1 MSTAALPYPAGGTSS
16 YRSSTTPSTTHTGER
31 VFAHIDD
38 LKAQAR
44 EGYNPYNTIPTLLN
58 IADTALNQAHAHNT
72 TFRRP
77 DRAFVEFLRAS
88 DIVVEII
95 PRHKDYPS
103 VINSVDH
110 PEQTQKY
117 RVLKGRVNA
126 STEQYANIKQIII
139 SNNKRNGVRPQGVA
153 SQDEDGHVKAE
164 SAPVINGHHAS
175 GEELNKMKPVPS
187 PKPEKLHGRA
197 ISPASANVNGSTPNV
212 DALAARFASLRRSAT
227 NAAESFRSSNSSSP
241 VSMPAAADFAP
252 ARSSF
257 DILTARPPKPQG
269 PRGMPN
275 GSTSILP
282 LTSKSVPGL
291 PQAPPAAYSPA
302 RNMNTAGDI
311 APPRHSARSLAS
323 SNTRRSSMAPSS
335 SASSVAPNG
344 TGASGEYF
352 PSPPANGATRPAR
365 SASLHMHQ
373 DIVISAERLFDYLE
387 RYYVLLIDFRSRDQF
402 DKGHIYHRN
411 VMCVEP
417 MTVRENFSAEQLFD
431 TLVLSPDNEA
441 DMFNQRDQFDLV
453 VYYDAETQAAYP
465 FRGMAGES
473 GQRLRY
479 LHETLWDFNQEKPL
493 RNCPVLLRGGI
504 EAWVDLVGRQALMES
519 NTLARVKHGR
529 PIVRRPL
536 ATARANG
543 TGNLTV
549 PRRRVRNYNPL
560 DEEEENKW
568 RERARAESVV
578 LPQGPVIPDEG
589 DEDQRLEG
597 FDGGEEGADSAIR
610 EFNARFP
617 DAGNLDALAFAS
629 QQPTRLPPSIPPKI
643 PEYPPPPPASA
654 FPQTPARPVPAAPRM
669 SYTGVSDRA
678 VSAATPQSRTPS
690 GQLSAYVSPKFLAA
704 NLRLPRTGIINFG
717 QTCYM
722 NATLQALSATLPLS
736 TFFMD
741 DAFKA
746 QLQRDN
752 WRGSKGV
759 MTEIYVNVV
768 RSLWKGDVEAIR
780 PLTLRSYV
788 KRICDAFNNDDQQD
802 AKEFLELLLDQLH
815 EDVNAMWSRTPLKAL
830 TAEQEARRES
840 MPTFLVA
847 KTEWDRFT
855 HRSLSFVQ
863 GLFAGQH
870 ASKLT
875 CLTCAFTSTTY
886 EAFTALS
893 VEIPPKS
900 GPGGITLDD
909 CLRSYCSEEQLLTD
923 NAWHCPRCKTTR
935 DAAKRITL
943 TRAPQFLV
951 VHFKRFATTASSS
964 SFSLRSNKGTAR
976 KISTPVDFPLNN
988 LDIGP
993 YMLPAPS
1000 AEEAAH
1006 ISRLPHGSEALRPHP
1021 ATTGPFRYD
1030 CYAVVRHLGATE
1042 KSGHYMCAARDQAR
1056 RCWRLYNDSQVMDF
1070 QPEERPAP
1078 GEGGG
1083 GGGARRL
1090 QSGDAY
1096 IVFYQR
1102 IGGAAL
1108 LPAVEGKI

>member
-1 MSTAALPYPAGGTSS
+1 MSAAAVSYPAGGTTS
-16 YRSSTTPSTTHTGER
+16 YPSTTPSSTHAGER

-44 EGYNPYNTIPTLLN
+44 EGYNPYSTIPTLLN
-58 IADTALNQAHAHNT
+58 VAETALNQAHAHNT

-88 DIVVEII
+88 DIVVDII

-110 PEQTQKY
+110 PEQTHKY

-126 STEQYANIKQIII
+126 STEQYGNIKQIII
-139 SNNKRNGVRPQGVA
+139 SNNKRNGTRPRGA
-153 SQDEDGHVKAE
+153 APPDEGHVTVE
-164 SAPVINGHHAS
+164 SAPETNGNHAF
-175 GEELNKMKPVPS
+175 GDEPDKVKPVPS
-187 PKPEKLHGRA
+187 PKPEKLNGKA
-197 ISPASANVNGSTPNV
+197 ISPALGSVNGSGPNI
-212 DALAARFASLRRSAT
+212 DALASRFASLRRSAT
-227 NAAESFRSSNSSSP
+227 DAAESVRSSTSRSP

-252 ARSSF
+252 QPRSSF
-257 DILTARPPKPQG
+257 DIFTSRPPKPNG
-269 PRGMPN
+269 PRGMPDGN
-275 GSTSILP
+275 STPPPSISTP
-282 LTSKSVPGL
+282 VPGL

-323 SNTRRSSMAPSS
+323 SSTRRSSMAPTS
-335 SASSVAPNG
+335 SASSIAPNG
-344 TGASGEYF
+344 AGASGEYF
-352 PSPPANGATRPAR
+352 PSPSANGAVRPSR

-373 DIVISAERLFDYLE
+373 DVVISPERLFDYLE
-387 RYYVLLIDFRSRDQF
+387 RYYVLLIDFRTRDQF

-417 MTVRENFSAEQLFD
+417 MTVRESFSAEQLFE
-431 TLVLSPDNEA
+431 TLVLSPDNEVE
-441 DMFNQRDQFDLV
+441 MFNQRDQFDLV
-453 VYYDAETQAAYP
+453 VYYDTDTQAAYP
-465 FRGMAGES
+465 FQELTS
-473 GQRLRY
+473 ENGQRLRR
-479 LHETLWDFNQEKPL
+479 LHQTLWDFNQEKPL

-504 EAWVDLVGRQALMES
+504 EAWIDLVGRQALMES
-519 NTLARVKHGR
+519 NTLGRVKSAR
-529 PIVRRPL
+529 PIARRPL

-543 TGNLTV
+543 TSNLSV

-578 LPQGPVIPDEG
+578 LPHAPVVPDEG
-589 DEDQRLEG
+589 DDEQRLEG
-597 FDGGEEGADSAIR
+597 LDGGEEGVESAIR

-629 QQPTRLPPSIPPKI
+629 QQPTRLPPAIPPKI

-654 FPQTPARPVPAAPRM
+654 FPQAPARPAPAAPRM

-690 GQLSAYVSPKFLAA
+690 GQLSAYVSPKYLAA

-717 QTCYM
+717 NTCYM
-722 NATLQALSATLPLS
+722 NAPLQALSATLPLS

-741 DAFKA
+741 DAFKT

-768 RSLWKGDVEAIR
+768 RSLWKGDVDAIR

-815 EDVNAMWSRTPLKAL
+815 EDVNTMWSRTPLKAL
-830 TAEQEARRES
+830 TPEQEARRES

-900 GPGGITLDD
+900 GARGITLDD

-951 VHFKRFATTASSS
+951 VHFKRFATNGPSST
-964 SFSLRSNKGTAR
+964 FSLRSNKGTAR

-988 LDIGP
+988 FDLGP

-1000 AEEAAH
+1000 AEEAAL
-1006 ISRLPHGSEALRPHP
+1006 IARLPHGAEALRPHP

-1056 RCWRLYNDSQVMDF
+1056 KCWRLYNDSQVMDF
-1070 QPEERPAP
+1070 QPEEGSST
-1078 GEGGG
+1078 GEGFGGG
-1083 GGGARRL
+1083 GTRRL

-1102 IGGAAL
+1102 IGGTTPL
-1108 LPAVEGKI
+1108 LIAEGKM